1 MTAAADPAAFGLAGF
16 AGADFAATATLVA
29 LAAFLGAL
37 FSALTG
43 SGGAIILSLALAP
56 VIGVAALVPTLSVAL
71 LITHV
76 ARVVAFRHSIDR
88 RAATMMAGFAVPGC
102 AFGAVIYAWLP
113 ERAIAAM
120 LGVFLLVLV
129 IVKRSLASR
138 IAASRLARLG
148 PAGLAGASGL
158 FGVLSGAT
166 IGGGVLALPILGAAG
181 LVGSPLVATDAAVGL
196 ALQLTKA
203 IVFGGAATL
212 TAELFGL
219 GLLIGLCMVPGVT
232 LAKSL
237 LSRMSLHVHGL
248 MIDGVIALGALGFIR
263 QALKG

>member
-1 MTAAADPAAFGLAGF
+1 MTAAADPATLGIAGF
-16 AGADFAATATLVA
+16 AGAGLVGTAILVA

-76 ARVVAFRHSIDR
+76 ARVVAFRRSIHR
-88 RAATMMAGFAVPGC
+88 RTSAVMAAFAAPGC
-102 AFGAVIYAWLP
+102 AVGAVVYAYLP
-113 ERAIAAM
+113 ERAIAAV
-120 LGVFLLVLV
+120 LGVFLLGLV

-148 PAGLAGASGL
+148 PAGLAVASGL

-181 LVGSPLVATDAAVGL
+181 LSGSALVATDAAVGL
-196 ALQLTKA
+196 TLQLTKA
-203 IVFGGAATL
+203 LVFGGAATL
-212 TAELFGL
+212 TPELFGL
-219 GLLIGLCMVPGVT
+219 GLLIGLCMAPGVT
-232 LAKSL
+232 VAKTVLA
-237 LSRMSLHVHGL
+237 RMPLHVHGFI
-248 MIDGVIALGALGFIR
+248 IDGVIVLGALGFLR
-263 QALKG
+263 QAMKG

>member
-1 MTAAADPAAFGLAGF
+1 MTAAADPAVLGAAGF
-16 AGADFAATATLVA
+16 AGAGLAGSAALVA

-56 VIGVAALVPTLSVAL
+56 LIGVAALVPTLSVAL
-71 LITHV
+71 LITHI
-76 ARVVAFRHSIDR
+76 ARVAAFRHSIDR
-88 RAATMMAGFAVPGC
+88 RAATLLAAFAVPGC
-102 AFGAVIYAWLP
+102 ALGALVYAYLP
-113 ERAIAAM
+113 ERAIAAV
-120 LGVFLLVLV
+120 LGVFLLALVVL
-129 IVKRSLASR
+129 KRTLASR

-181 LVGSPLVATDAAVGL
+181 LAGAPLVATDAAVGL

-219 GLLIGLCMVPGVT
+219 GLLIGLCMIPGVT
-232 LAKSL
+232 LAKTL
-237 LSRMSLHVHGL
+237 LARMPLNVHGL